1 MNKPFSQVAV
11 LSLVVLLP
19 NLGCGSM
26 SPYPGDPHPSS
37 ESTLHATEEP
47 DIRWADSDTPAVE
60 STVADQEPGGTELQ
74 ENARAANELRTQKSE
89 LLIHERLI
97 NARAAF
103 ADGRLLDAENQ
114 LLLALDLAPTHPEVR
129 ALLDQ
134 VQIAR
139 GVGSSDLTGSS
150 GDARLR
156 LQARVER
163 LRAETETH
171 FDRSARLLSEGDY
184 EEAIGALR
192 LAQANVASKALNM
205 DWNGLDQRVE
215 QALAQAAKAQAS
227 AMAAQRNAAKEAT
240 FHALRKEENVKL
252 ANDQQRLRLM
262 LKDAV
267 HAFEAEDYDE
277 SITLSEKI
285 LEIDPLDS
293 RAMELRDA
301 AYRTRHERV
310 SANFI
315 KDRIERFRL
324 WSESIE
330 ESMIPTSDLYT
341 APTSEYWKTITEKR
355 AGFGDFFATDESDAV
370 NRLLQAQVKEARIPG
385 LQMEGETDLNAVI
398 DQLRTYTDIPFV
410 VTPAAIEAVDNEGIE
425 FNLSLSSEISVEN
438 ALKVIVSAAGPEV
451 VFTFQNEVV
460 YITTKEQAYGN
471 VATRAHD
478 VQDLTVQFT
487 DHSGPRIDRIWLTE
501 MEPNEEEEGSI
512 YGGPIG
518 EPRSLVNPDELAD
531 LVMASVDPGTWD
543 DNTAEYG
550 NGFLIVKHTPA
561 TQQRVHE
568 FLQTLRR
575 YHSTMVS
582 IEARFLTIQKDFLHE
597 IGVDFRGLGEFPSA
611 NDLVTL
617 DDVLSGLEDN
627 ASAGLDNGG
636 DGLPVG
642 AEDNPSAGL
651 FFNDGGTWEGRA
663 RTENMVGDYGTDR
676 LTAVGGLT
684 MQFAFLDDA
693 QTSMIL
699 RAVEKSSRAQ
709 EMNTATVLTQN
720 TMRAYMTVLNQV
732 TYIQDMDVEVA
743 QAASIADPI
752 VGVVSDGIVIDVRPI
767 VSHDRKYITLELQP
781 TIATLLRPIP
791 EFTSSLAGLTTP
803 VTLQLPELSISSA
816 KTNAVV
822 PDGGTVVIAGLRK
835 LLDIEQRSEIPF
847 LARIPVLSLLFK
859 TEGQANEKEDI
870 IVLIRAQI
878 VDTAEISD
886 MQDNA

>member
-1 MNKPFSQVAV
+1 
-11 LSLVVLLP
+11 
-19 NLGCGSM
+19 M